1 MSDASFASLNS
12 SLLARKGGAR
22 PAMRPQSALMGGHTA
37 ALPDNIEDLGWNDMG
52 TEEEPA
58 REAEVLQLTPFP
70 ANPATAAEAR
80 EIDHTAH
87 GQLDESALPEPPVRK
102 QQAVLAER
110 MNTVVDSHDTPVR
123 RSALD
128 RGKRAAFTLRL
139 DADRHLK
146 LRLACTVRNRSAQQ
160 IVTEALDAL
169 LAGMPELD
177 SLAAQIER

>member
-12 SLLARKGGAR
+12 TLLARKGGAR
-22 PAMRPQSALMGGHTA
+22 PAMRPQSALITGQDTA
-37 ALPDNIEDLGWNDMG
+37 APDTADDLGWNDMG
-52 TEEEPA
+52 AVEERP
-58 REAEVLQLTPFP
+58 REAEILKLTPAP

-80 EIDHTAH
+80 KIDHTAH
-87 GQLDESALPEPPVRK
+87 GQLDGVAPPEPPVRE
-102 QQAVLAER
+102 QRAVLAER
-110 MNTVVDSHDTPVR
+110 VAAPAEHRGGGTR
-123 RSALD
+123 RSAIE